1 MHVVEFKPEMRNFPL
16 ILASPKV
23 ETANDEILSDI
34 RMETDLNLFLF
45 GNKYR
50 LDKKKKLP
58 FYGKYESY
66 KHYCKLRDRDLAQKK
81 ARIERL
87 RLIEDNKLMSSQY
100 PPKPKPKQ
108 KEAEPE

>member
-1 MHVVEFKPEMRNFPL
+1 MHVVEFKPEMRNFPTV
-16 ILASPKV
+16 LASPK
-23 ETANDEILSDI
+23 TDSPDDQLLSEI

-50 LDKKKKLP
+50 LKKEKKLP

-66 KHYCKLRDRDLAQKK
+66 KHYCKLRDRDSAQKK

-87 RLIEDNKLMSSQY
+87 RLVENDKLMSSQY
-100 PPKPKPKQ
+100 PLKPKPKQ
-108 KEAEPE
+108 KEADQE

>member
-1 MHVVEFKPEMRNFPL
+1 LHVVEFKPEMRNYPL
-16 ILASPKV
+16 VLASPTV
-23 ETANDEILSDI
+23 ETASDQILSDI

-50 LDKKKKLP
+50 LQKKKKLP

-66 KHYCKLRDRDLAQKK
+66 KHYCKLRDRDLAQKR

-87 RLIEDNKLMSSQY
+87 RLIENDNLIASQY
-100 PPKPKPKQ
+100 PQRPSLKQ
-108 KEAEPE
+108 KATEQE